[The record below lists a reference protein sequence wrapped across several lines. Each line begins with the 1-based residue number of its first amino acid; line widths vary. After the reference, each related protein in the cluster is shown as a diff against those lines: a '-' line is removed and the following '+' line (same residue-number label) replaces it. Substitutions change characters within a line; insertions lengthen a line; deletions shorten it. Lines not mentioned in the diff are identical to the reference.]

1 MIIEIANF
9 LLFFTLSAYSSLYPP
24 SNKYVEYT
32 PGNTNLIFTVPHDGS
47 INITSIPI
55 RQDGCKD
62 SSGVCHYPAREDCP
76 AKNVCKA
83 DIVADFNAKVI
94 TQTVFDTYV
103 KNTGRTPHFI
113 INHLHRSMLDPNR
126 PIERAAQ
133 GNDEAIATYE
143 AFHGLIEHAHDAL
156 EGGIGLH
163 IDFHGYTDIYRQN
176 STMVGCLFSKHQL
189 NTGDIDP
196 DKSSIR
202 ALVKRTRIPPQQFLY
217 GELSLGSMIERQ
229 GYRAV
234 PSHRQPYPGE
244 DKFYKG
250 GWITQVHGSRDG
262 GLIDAIQLEFP
273 TEIRTEAT
281 DEERRVFGVKLAE
294 TIEKFQAL
302 FYS

>member
-1 MIIEIANF
+1 MVIEIANF
-9 LLFFTLSAYSSLYPP
+9 LLFFTLSAYSSPPPP
-24 SNKYVEYT
+24 SNPYVEYI
-32 PGNTNLIFTVPHDGS
+32 PGNTNLIFSVSHEGS

-62 SSGVCHYPAREDCP
+62 STGMCLYPAREDCP
-76 AKNVCKA
+76 AENICKA
-83 DIVADFNAKVI
+83 DTVADFNAKVI

-103 KNTGRTPHFI
+103 KNTGKTPHLI
-113 INHLHRSMLDPNR
+113 ISHLHRSMLDPNR
-126 PIERAAQ
+126 PKERAAQ
-133 GNDEAIATYE
+133 GNDEAIAAYE

-156 EGGIGLH
+156 EGGVGLH

-176 STMVGCLFSKHQL
+176 STMVGCLFSKQQQ
-189 NTGDIDP
+189 NTGDIDG

-202 ALVKRTRIPPQQFLY
+202 ALVTRTRVPPQQFLY
-217 GELSLGSMIERQ
+217 GEYSLGSMLERQ

-234 PSHRQPYPGE
+234 PSDRQPYPGE
-244 DKFYKG
+244 DKYYKG

-262 GLIDAIQLEFP
+262 GVIDAIQLEFP

-294 TIEKFQAL
+294 IIEKFQSL
-302 FYS
+302 FYN